1 MIICALC
8 DNEYAPQPMAAGIRS
23 LAPPLSGDIRYPS
36 VPLPSGVVSAAAV
49 SAGASATVSFGS

>member
-1 MIICALC
+1 MIFCAMC
-8 DNEYAPQPMAAGIRS
+8 DNVYAPQPMAAGGQS
-23 LAPPLSGDIRYPS
+23 SGPLSGDIRYPS

>member
-36 VPLPSGVVSAAAV
+36 VPLPSGVVSAAA
-49 SAGASATVSFGS
+49 AGASATVSFGS

>member
-1 MIICALC
+1 MIFCAMC
-8 DNEYAPQPMAAGIRS
+8 DNEYAPQPMSAGIRS
-23 LAPPLSGDIRYPS
+23 LAPPPSGDIRYPS